1 VAAVILDTSVLI
13 ALFKG
18 DDPHHSAAVQA
29 TSVRNEYLISVITLS
44 EALIAAFR
52 MSSRFGNEHR
62 ILISKVLQKIIS
74 VDEDIA
80 VLGSQIRAEKNLSLP
95 DALISATAQKFK
107 AQLWSCDRELV
118 KVHRGAVLIK

>member
-1 VAAVILDTSVLI
+1 VAAVVLDTSVLI
-13 ALFKG
+13 ALFKS

-29 TSVRNEYLISVITLS
+29 TSVRNE
-44 EALIAAFR
+44 FR
-52 MSSRFGNEHR
+52 MSSRFGHEQR
-62 ILISKVLQKIIS
+62 ILISKVFQKIIS

-80 VLGSQIRAEKNLSLP
+80 VLGSQIRAERNLSLP

-118 KVHRGAVLIK
+118 RVHRGAVLI

>member
-1 VAAVILDTSVLI
+1 VAAVVLDTSVLI
-13 ALFKG
+13 ALLKS
-18 DDPHHSAAVQA
+18 DDSHHAAAIQA
-29 TSVRNEYLISVITLS
+29 TSIRNEYLISAVTLS
-44 EALIAAFR
+44 EALIAPFR
-52 MSSRFGNEHR
+52 MSSRIGHEQR
-62 ILISKVLQKIIS
+62 TLISKVFQKIIS

-118 KVHRGAVLIK
+118 KVHRGAVLI